1 MQQAQALA
9 ASTSRMRMLLVSS
22 AAGVVVLSLQ
32 FVHVADFSLLD
43 CEASELVASM
53 PLLNRFGGSW

>member
-1 MQQAQALA
+1 
-9 ASTSRMRMLLVSS
+9 MLLVSS